1 MAELSVTVFVTLDG
15 VMQAPGGR
23 TEDESDGF
31 SHGGWQAPLFGD
43 DSAAFERD
51 HIAKADAFLLGRR
64 TYEIFADYWPRH
76 TNAADPV
83 ASTLNRL
90 PKHVASRT
98 LNDVTWSG
106 TELVRDVANEVPLLK
121 TRYAR
126 QIIVYGSGKLVRT
139 LLDAD
144 LVDELNLWIYP
155 LVLGSGEQLFTKG
168 ATPTAMKLVAHR
180 VMKSGAIVATYR
192 PAGAPKYASFEPPK

>member
-1 MAELSVTVFVTLDG
+1 MAELSVTIFVTLDG

-23 TEDESDGF
+23 TEDESGGF
-31 SHGGWQAPLFGD
+31 THGGWQAPLFDD

-64 TYEIFADYWPRH
+64 TYEIFADYWPKH
-76 TNAADPV
+76 ADDSDPV
-83 ASTLNRL
+83 ASSLNRL

-106 TELVRDVANEVPLLK
+106 SELVRDVASEVPILK
-121 TRYAR
+121 NRYAK
-126 QIIVYGSGKLVRT
+126 QILVYGSGKLVRT
-139 LLDAD
+139 LLDSD

-155 LVLGSGEQLFTKG
+155 VVLGSGEQLFTPG
-168 ATPTAMKLVAHR
+168 VTPTAMKLAAHR
-180 VMKSGAIVATYR
+180 VMKSGAIIATYR
-192 PAGAPKYASFEPPK
+192 PAGAPTYGTFEPAK

>member
-15 VMQAPGGR
+15 VMQAPGAR
-23 TEDESDGF
+23 NEDESDGF
-31 SHGGWQAPLFGD
+31 THGGWQAPLFDD

-64 TYEIFADYWPRH
+64 TYEIFADYWPKQ
-76 TNAADPV
+76 TDAADPV
-83 ASTLNRL
+83 ANSLTRL

-98 LNDVTWSG
+98 LNEVTWSG
-106 TELVRDVANEVPLLK
+106 SELVRDVANEVPMLK
-121 TRYAR
+121 NRYGK

-139 LLDAD
+139 LLDSS

-155 LVLGSGEQLFTKG
+155 VVLGSGEQLFTKG
-168 ATPTAMKLVAHR
+168 VTPTAMKLVAHR
-180 VMKSGAIVATYR
+180 IMKSGAIIATYR
-192 PAGAPKYASFEPPK
+192 PAGAPTYGTFEPPK